1 MMMVPFEIV
10 GLMYLYYLDFNMFQ
24 LGNFLLDKLDAY
36 ESAVGDANTRG
47 APRIETFPPAFQ
59 AVPRNPIVLDLAYNS
74 IEFPTL
80 ENRMKKDKK
89 GLLSRFW
96 G

>member
-1 MMMVPFEIV
+1 MVMVPVKLV
-10 GLMYLYYLDFNMFQ
+10 GVMYLFYLDMFQ
-24 LGNFLLDKLDAY
+24 PGNLLLEKLDAY
-36 ESAVGDANTRG
+36 ESAVGDPNTRG

-59 AVPRNPIVLDLAYNS
+59 AFPRNPIVRDLAYDS
-74 IEFPTL
+74 IDFPTL
-80 ENRMKKDKK
+80 EHRMKKDKK